1 MLVPCHRYYV
11 YRVRTGT
18 SKSSPGLPTTSKVM
32 PALGLFRS
40 GEQGWYDI
48 SAAWYWQWKI
58 LMVHGRS
65 NFQVRDISKFAP
77 KISLVTF
84 IFMFTT
90 FFHSFS
96 IFFLSDRDNMRWSAR
111 QGGKKPNGWWLIAH
125 FPPIEPQKRG
135 IPHFWPKPYIY
146 IYNFI
151 YVNSNVVFF
160 SVTIWSIFQT
170 ELVGWMFV
178 FLSKHSWY
186 SHQRSKVKNVHCIT
200 WLPEGKLDP

>member
-1 MLVPCHRYYV
+1 MLHMLVPCHRYYV

-90 FFHSFS
+90 FLHSFS

-146 IYNFI
+146 IQFYI
-151 YVNSNVVFF
+151 R
-160 SVTIWSIFQT
+160 
-170 ELVGWMFV
+170 
-178 FLSKHSWY
+178 K
-186 SHQRSKVKNVHCIT
+186 
-200 WLPEGKLDP
+200 